1 MDPSAYAALFPR
13 ERFERF
19 VVAKSSA
26 EEEEAT
32 TTTTGGLRLRPGA
45 DGRPL
50 GRARRVKIG
59 FAELAHVE
67 DDCGASG
74 MGHLKGFDGKKG
86 KKTTVV
92 CASRMERTGTN
103 PRCPEEGFVE
113 VNVEIASC
121 SHAENSAHNVDR
133 HDRGATIGR
142 VLRETVFSSKNEGLI
157 DRKCLR
163 DVQPGGGGGGG
174 GEDKCWKLVVEC
186 LVIDDDM
193 GTMDACLAAIVACLR
208 KTRVPDA
215 TTTSTKKEDTKRT
228 NDDGTKEKKKER
240 KMLEVNRSFKPV
252 CLTVGAFSCPRIITM
267 AILLVIILIVRSVR
281 WIPRKKKRKTQ
292 TKKTKRKRR

>member
-26 EEEEAT
+26 EEEEATT

-67 DDCGASG
+67 DDCGASV
-74 MGHLKGFDGKKG
+74 MCHLKGFDGKKG

-121 SHAENSAHNVDR
+121 SHAENSASQ
-133 HDRGATIGR
+133 RGQTRQRRDDWESVERNGVFVEGR
-142 VLRETVFSSKNEGLI
+142 RI
-157 DRKCLR
+157 
-163 DVQPGGGGGGG
+163 
-174 GEDKCWKLVVEC
+174 
-186 LVIDDDM
+186 
-193 GTMDACLAAIVACLR
+193 
-208 KTRVPDA
+208 
-215 TTTSTKKEDTKRT
+215 
-228 NDDGTKEKKKER
+228 
-240 KMLEVNRSFKPV
+240 NRSKMFAR
-252 CLTVGAFSCPRIITM
+252 CSTG
-267 AILLVIILIVRSVR
+267 
-281 WIPRKKKRKTQ
+281 
-292 TKKTKRKRR
+292 RRRRRRRRR